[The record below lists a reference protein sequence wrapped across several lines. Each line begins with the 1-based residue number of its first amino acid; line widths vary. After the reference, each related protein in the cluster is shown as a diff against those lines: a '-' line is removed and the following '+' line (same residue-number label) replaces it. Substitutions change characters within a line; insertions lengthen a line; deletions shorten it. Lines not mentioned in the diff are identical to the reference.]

1 VADLDAALL
10 QQVLDVPQRTTT
22 QLRLLDSSA
31 AAAQRPRTFFGNT
44 EPVMAKEARSFAVIG
59 LGAFGSAVAYEL
71 ARFGNHVIG
80 VDLDERRVSQMASTL
95 TSVVI
100 LDTTDETALRE
111 AGIDQYDVALVA
123 IGRDI
128 QASIL
133 TTMNLKMLGVQ
144 TLWVK
149 ASNRTHHRILSKLG
163 ADRVILPEQEM
174 GRHIAQMLNN
184 PVVQDYVSL
193 GNGFSVVNIVIP
205 ARLKGR
211 AVATLGV
218 GTTFDLRLLGLM
230 RSTEFR
236 ACDIPGLVLEE
247 DDKLILLGKRPE
259 LRRFGDAL

>member
-1 VADLDAALL
+1 
-10 QQVLDVPQRTTT
+10 
-22 QLRLLDSSA
+22 
-31 AAAQRPRTFFGNT
+31 
-44 EPVMAKEARSFAVIG
+44 MAKDTRSFAIIG
-59 LGAFGSAVAYEL
+59 LGAFGSTVASEL
-71 ARFGNHVIG
+71 ERFGNRVIG
-80 VDLDERRVSQMASTL
+80 IDLDERRVAQMV
-95 TSVVI
+95 SVLSSALI
-100 LDTTDETALRE
+100 LDATDEAALRE
-111 AGIDQYDVALVA
+111 AGIDQYDVALIA

-133 TTMNLKMLGVQ
+133 TTMHVKMLGID
-144 TLWVK
+144 TIWVK

-205 ARLKGR
+205 ENMAGRELSTLKIG
-211 AVATLGV
+211 AA
-218 GTTFDLRLLGLM
+218 FDVRLLGLM
-230 RSTEFR
+230 RGTEYR
-236 ACDIPGLVLEE
+236 SCDDAGLVLEE